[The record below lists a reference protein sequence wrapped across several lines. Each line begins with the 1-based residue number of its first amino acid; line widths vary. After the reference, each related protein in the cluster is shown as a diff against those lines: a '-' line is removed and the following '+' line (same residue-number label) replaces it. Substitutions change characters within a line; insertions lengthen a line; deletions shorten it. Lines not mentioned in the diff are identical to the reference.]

1 MHLPRLLPFLGD
13 TQFKVLCVIASI
25 LLALT
30 VGISC
35 VYVRERDPRLDGSV
49 KKNRLGVA
57 AFFKQVF
64 KAMRRLPPR
73 IRTIC
78 QVQFFAWI
86 GWFPFLFYIT
96 TYIGQLCESY
106 LDGLHAGMLQRRKD
120 ILLMVGSALR
130 RKPVLREES
139 PHDRRRD

>member
-1 MHLPRLLPFLGD
+1 MRLPKLLPFLGD
-13 TQFKVLCVIASI
+13 TQFKALCVIASI
-25 LLALT
+25 SLAST

-35 VYVRERDPRLDGSV
+35 AYVRERDPRLDGSV
-49 KKNRLGVA
+49 EESRLGVV
-57 AFFKQVF
+57 AFFRQVF

-73 IRTIC
+73 IRAIC

-106 LDGLHAGMLQRRKD
+106 LAATHARTRDFAHDRIRPQTQTR
-120 ILLMVGSALR
+120 SLR
-130 RKPVLREES
+130 RIPT
-139 PHDRRRD
+139 